1 MRCPFCQHNET
12 KVTDSRFAGEGDQVR
27 RRRECLD
34 CGERFTT
41 YEKAELILP
50 WIVKRSGDRVPFSED
65 NLREGIL
72 KSLEKRPVTAEQFED
87 MINALRH
94 RLRACG
100 EREISSQLLGEW
112 VMEALCPLDE
122 VAYVRFASV
131 YRRFQD
137 VHAFHQ
143 EIQRLKEQQES

>member
-1 MRCPFCQHNET
+1 MRCPFCQHSET
-12 KVTDSRFAGEGDQVR
+12 KVTDSRFVGEGEQVR

-34 CGERFTT
+34 CGARFTT
-41 YEKAELILP
+41 YEKAELVLP
-50 WIVKRSGDRVPFSED
+50 WIIKRSGDRVPFCEQ

-72 KSLEKRPVTAEQFED
+72 KSLEKRPVTAEQFEGI
-87 MINALRH
+87 INTIRH

-100 EREISSQLLGEW
+100 EREVSSQLLGEW

-137 VHAFHQ
+137 VQAFHQ
-143 EIQRLKEQQES
+143 EIQRLKEQQEN